1 MVENPTLDA
10 LHGARI
16 VKESNMGE
24 KILTILLEL
33 WAEQNG
39 LEIQELIIT
48 EREVRKPTNGTI

>member
-1 MVENPTLDA
+1 MDERAVNYGILWVYRP
-10 LHGARI
+10 RI
-16 VKESNMGE
+16 AKEANMGE

-48 EREVRKPTNGTI
+48 KEEEAS

>member
-1 MVENPTLDA
+1 
-10 LHGARI
+10 
-16 VKESNMGE
+16 MGE

-48 EREVRKPTNGTI
+48 EREARMTTNGNI

>member
-1 MVENPTLDA
+1 MA
-10 LHGARI
+10 
-16 VKESNMGE
+16 E

-48 EREVRKPTNGTI
+48 KEEEAS

>member
-1 MVENPTLDA
+1 M
-10 LHGARI
+10 
-16 VKESNMGE
+16 SE

-48 EREVRKPTNGTI
+48 EREVRLPTNGTI